1 MLYGRFL
8 PEVDFTHRASKAYD
22 CLQSYAI
29 KGFMTLTQILVP
41 TYCQMLKALSNWL
54 GKAGS
59 DDEILSAQLAPD
71 MFPLSTQV
79 RFSCLQAF
87 EGVAWLR
94 GEAFPPIWH
103 TLLEEG
109 RNGRDNPG
117 SLEDA
122 KLRITQAVGFL
133 DTLGPTELD
142 AGADR
147 AIELKLPDG
156 RIFDMT
162 GEEYVRD
169 WAIPQLYFH
178 IMTAYSILR
187 LKGVDL
193 GKADYVE
200 HAFAYLR
207 GRKHS

>member
-1 MLYGRFL
+1 MADQTLIVV
-8 PEVDFTHRASKAYD
+8 ENASQWRSVVA
-22 CLQSYAI
+22 
-29 KGFMTLTQILVP
+29 LTQILVP
-41 TYCQMLKALSNWL
+41 TYNQMLKALSKWL
-54 GKAGS
+54 GKAGIE
-59 DDEILSAQLAPD
+59 DDVLSARLAPD

-87 EGVAWLR
+87 EGIAWLR
-94 GEAFPPIWH
+94 GEEFPPIWH

-109 RNGRDNPG
+109 RNGGHVPG
-117 SLEDA
+117 SIEDA
-122 KLRITQAVGFL
+122 QSRIEQAITFL

-142 AGADR
+142 PCADR
-147 AIELKLPDG
+147 TIELKLPDG

-169 WAIPQLYFH
+169 WALPQFYFH

-187 LKGVDL
+187 FNGVEL

-207 GRKHS
+207 DS